1 MAAIS
6 DRQLHYRSDILSTS
20 VSDHQLHY
28 LSDILSTSVISGLP
42 YFLVSALIVS
52 VLVPI
57 YRCISR
63 DYHKFLS
70 LGPGGTP
77 SNFAGYLKVS
87 GLRLFTLKDPFT
99 PEATTSQVRPINGY
113 LVRLP
118 VRPGPR
124 PAVAGIAPQRQVS
137 QKPSPELFRSF
148 KSVLCSLA
156 EAYPFELRKG
166 TSCFEKNGLAL
177 FLSQS
182 PGHSCETRKPRYK
195 GNLFKRTGDTIEAP
209 GQLNRT
215 CGDSAEICHLHA
227 IVSAVLSFPPS
238 PNTFDIIRLCT
249 RAHLLR
255 YLLSIMGSE

>member
-1 MAAIS
+1 MAAI
-6 DRQLHYRSDILSTS
+6 
-20 VSDHQLHY
+20 SDHQLHY
-28 LSDILSTSVISGLP
+28 LFDVLSTSVISGLP
-42 YFLVSALIVS
+42 YFIVSALIVS

-57 YRCISR
+57 SRFISR
-63 DYHKFLS
+63 DYYKFLS

-99 PEATTSQVRPINGY
+99 PEVPTSQVRPSNGY

-137 QKPSPELFRSF
+137 QKPTPELFRSF
-148 KSVLCSLA
+148 KSAVCSLA
-156 EAYPFELRKG
+156 EDYPFELRKG

-182 PGHSCETRKPRYK
+182 PGQSCERRESHYK
-195 GNLFKRTGDTIEAP
+195 VNPFKRTDDAVEIP
-209 GQLNRT
+209 GQLNPT
-215 CGDSAEICHLHA
+215 CGNSAEICHLHA
-227 IVSAVLSFPPS
+227 IVSAVVCLPPPIVFS
-238 PNTFDIIRLCT
+238 MIQQCT
-249 RAHLLR
+249 HVHLLG
-255 YLLSIMGSE
+255 YLLSIKGLEHQCICVLSPCST